1 MVTVAE
7 TEEGVVA
14 VAEGV
19 VAVIDLSIKMDL
31 EKVVRDILLEQVVL
45 KEKVSKAL
53 ECSGEEV
60 SHAICEVIR
69 FLHLAASNDSGM
81 LTPSHRVDLAWHEF
95 ILCTVAYERFCTT
108 NFGRF
113 IHHTPGGPKEQ
124 NQLQYART
132 IELYIERF
140 GVPDPSYWPTG
151 RKNSEC
157 GPCES

>member
-1 MVTVAE
+1 MAAAE
-7 TEEGVVA
+7 GA
-14 VAEGV
+14 VGV
-19 VAVIDLSIKMDL
+19 VAVIDFSIKMDL
-31 EKVVRDILLEQVVL
+31 EKVARDVLLEQVVL

-53 ECSGEEV
+53 ECSDEEV
-60 SHAICEVIR
+60 FRAICEVIR
-69 FLHLAASNDSGM
+69 FLHLAASNDSGL

-95 ILCTVAYERFCTT
+95 ILCTIAYERFCTT

-124 NQLQYART
+124 NQRQYART
-132 IELYIERF
+132 VELYTVRF